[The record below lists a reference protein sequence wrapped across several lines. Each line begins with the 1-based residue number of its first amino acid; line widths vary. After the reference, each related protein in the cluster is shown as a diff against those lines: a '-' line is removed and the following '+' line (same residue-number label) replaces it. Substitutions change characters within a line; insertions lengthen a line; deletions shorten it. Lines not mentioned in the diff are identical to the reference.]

1 MPSIDRTPAPVNG
14 SPHVVVVGA
23 GFGGLALAIVTALL
37 LWIGNEVQSLAVRM
51 ARVETRLDIQDRL
64 SGGGQ

>member
-1 MPSIDRTPAPVNG
+1 MTKRTSGNG
-14 SPHVVVVGA
+14 VEVVELGLAEKVG
-23 GFGGLALAIVTALL
+23 GGLALAIVTALL